1 MTTEPRK
8 AKKTSSGFDGPPA
21 EGGLSIDRLAQAFAA
36 MMGEQ
41 DPYESPSKGTQ
52 GVVEI
57 DSSPD
62 LDETG
67 SPTASR
73 ASTCR
78 VNPRSIL
85 EALLFVGLPRGKP
98 LSSQQVSKLMR
109 GVRSV
114 EIDEFAQELS
124 RFYEVNGCPYQVVS
138 EGSGWILRLREEYKR
153 YGAILEAKTRRVRL
167 DVGALDALA
176 VVAWNQPVAR
186 EDLSKLGCDASPA
199 IMRQLVRRGL
209 LELVKLPCADE
220 KTSEDLLCYQTTSRF
235 LEVFQLRSLSDL
247 PNPHDPPR

>member
-1 MTTEPRK
+1 
-8 AKKTSSGFDGPPA
+8 
-21 EGGLSIDRLAQAFAA
+21 
-36 MMGEQ
+36 MGEQ

-67 SPTASR
+67 SPTASH
-73 ASTCR
+73 APTCR

-124 RFYEVNGCPYQVVS
+124 RF
-138 EGSGWILRLREEYKR
+138 L
-153 YGAILEAKTRRVRL
+153 
-167 DVGALDALA
+167 
-176 VVAWNQPVAR
+176 
-186 EDLSKLGCDASPA
+186 
-199 IMRQLVRRGL
+199 
-209 LELVKLPCADE
+209 
-220 KTSEDLLCYQTTSRF
+220 
-235 LEVFQLRSLSDL
+235 
-247 PNPHDPPR
+247 